1 MRKNSGKILVFL
13 LPSLA
18 VGGTESQS
26 ISLALELRD
35 RGWDPVFFLFSKPG
49 EMVQTLE
56 QESLRWEFLEIQFR
70 QNPLLGLLNFISAG
84 RKLASIK
91 PEILYSQL
99 MESNFLGHILANTF
113 LRKSSHIIGIRG
125 YLRLK
130 NQFVA
135 KLFRHVVKKS
145 KLVIVN
151 SSKLINY
158 FPNKLSDHPNV
169 LTISNGVYMRG
180 MTSGNA
186 DGIPTVTVLSNFHDY
201 KGHDLLLDSLSMIHS
216 PLRLHLIG
224 DGSKLSEIKRRSA
237 LLPPNI
243 QMIFHG
249 LTMDPAST
257 LSASDFL
264 ILPSRHEGL
273 PNAVLEAMSV
283 GLPVVAFDIPGVN
296 DLILHEITG
305 LLVKPFDIK
314 PLAHAIE
321 RLANDSSL
329 RKQLGKQ
336 AYSRAQEF
344 SWERT
349 ADMYSSA
356 FDAAI
361 GAN

>member
-1 MRKNSGKILVFL
+1 MRKSSGKVVVFL
-13 LPSLA
+13 LPSLD
-18 VGGTESQS
+18 VGGTELQS

-35 RGWDPVFFLFSKPG
+35 RGWDPVFFLFSRTG
-49 EMVQTLE
+49 EMVQALE
-56 QESLRWEFLEIQFR
+56 QESLRWEFFEIQFR
-70 QNPLLGLLNFISAG
+70 HKPLLGFLNFISAG
-84 RKLASIK
+84 KKLASIK
-91 PEILYSQL
+91 PKILYSQL
-99 MESNFLGHILANTF
+99 MESNFLGHLLLNIF
-113 LRKSSHIIGIRG
+113 LKKSSHAIGIRG
-125 YLRLK
+125 YLNLNNR
-130 NQFVA
+130 FVA
-135 KLFRHVVKKS
+135 KLFTHVVKNS

-151 SSKLINY
+151 SSKLVNY

-180 MTSGNA
+180 MASGNA
-186 DGIPTVTVLSNFHDY
+186 DGIPTVSVLSNFHDY
-201 KGHDLLLDSLSMIHS
+201 KGHDLLLDSLSIMHS
-216 PLRLHLIG
+216 PIRLNLIG
-224 DGSKLSEIKRRSA
+224 DGPKLSEIKRRSA
-237 LLPPNI
+237 FLPANI

-249 LTMDPAST
+249 LNTDPAST

-296 DLILHEITG
+296 ELVLHEITG
-305 LLVKPFDIK
+305 LLVKPFEIK

-321 RLANDSSL
+321 RLANDSSF
-329 RKQLGKQ
+329 RKQLGRQ
-336 AYSRAQEF
+336 AYSRAREF

-361 GAN
+361 GVN